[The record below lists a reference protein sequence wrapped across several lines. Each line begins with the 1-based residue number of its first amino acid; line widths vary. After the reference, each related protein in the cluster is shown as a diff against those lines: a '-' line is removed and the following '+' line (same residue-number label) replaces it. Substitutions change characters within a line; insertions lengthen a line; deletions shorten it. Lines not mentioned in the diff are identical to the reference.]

1 MKATELGE
9 LTGSMASEWV
19 KKLPLGPAKQQM
31 GELIGD
37 SVRLWRLRHLARIME
52 KVHVSADRR
61 GLDSTQAEV
70 LALHVGLP
78 WIEKA
83 SLCEND
89 ELQDRWA
96 ELFLSLATEKHP
108 EYSAGATYVRIL
120 GELDAWDCKVLD
132 YMVKQGGLSKS
143 LFRQLLFWEELVGAV
158 PAPES
163 DASRTVLS
171 IEKLIRC
178 GCLETNDV
186 HASRKDNG
194 INMYGGIQRWVS
206 LTVTG
211 LKFHIAV
218 TGSEPGWLRK
228 ADEIRDDVHPITPIP
243 VDQKKGIS
251 SIVERSRFV
260 KFVEEF
266 DVIHYRLLDES
277 SGDIRTVRTSIRS
290 IDGEPMAEIQL
301 EGRNAHPV
309 KPGMKAW
316 KELYDNGLVNVS
328 DPETIM
334 SEKAY
339 ELGSLTPLGLRFLK
353 FVRERKEIPQT
364 TL

>member
-1 MKATELGE
+1 MKATEVGE
-9 LTGSMASEWV
+9 LSGGTASEWV
-19 KKLPLGPAKQQM
+19 KKLPLGPAKQHM

-96 ELFLSLATEKHP
+96 ELFLTLTAEEHP

-132 YMVKQGGLSKS
+132 YMVEEGGLSKS
-143 LFRQLLFWEELVGAV
+143 FFRQMLFWQELMEAV
-158 PAPES
+158 PAPKG
-163 DASRTVLS
+163 DPSRTVLS
-171 IEKLIRC
+171 IEKLSRC
-178 GCLETNDV
+178 GCLETSDV
-186 HASRKDNG
+186 HPSRQDNG

-211 LKFHIAV
+211 LKFYIAV
-218 TGSEPGWLRK
+218 TGREPDWLRK
-228 ADEIRDDVHPITPIP
+228 ADEVRDDVHPITP
-243 VDQKKGIS
+243 
-251 SIVERSRFV
+251 
-260 KFVEEF
+260 
-266 DVIHYRLLDES
+266 
-277 SGDIRTVRTSIRS
+277 
-290 IDGEPMAEIQL
+290 
-301 EGRNAHPV
+301 
-309 KPGMKAW
+309 
-316 KELYDNGLVNVS
+316 
-328 DPETIM
+328 
-334 SEKAY
+334 
-339 ELGSLTPLGLRFLK
+339 TPAD
-353 FVRERKEIPQT
+353 
-364 TL
+364 